1 MILLINILAAER
13 KVTVTE
19 TELKMSS
26 VQSGHVG
33 LKYTQNF
40 KNKYILENIFTA
52 KKWNIKQDFHY
63 MALQKAAVNDEVV

>member
-52 KKWNIKQDFHY
+52 KK
-63 MALQKAAVNDEVV
+63 